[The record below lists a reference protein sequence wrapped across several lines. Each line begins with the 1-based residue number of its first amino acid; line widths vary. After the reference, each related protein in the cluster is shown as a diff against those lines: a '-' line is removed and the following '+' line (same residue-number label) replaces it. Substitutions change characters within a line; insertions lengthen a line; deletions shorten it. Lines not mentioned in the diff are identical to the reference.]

1 MSAELMT
8 TWAALMRAT
17 VTLTTTKENRRLVAI
32 CIAIL
37 MVTIANIAVN
47 IIGTVYE
54 YCFTC

>member
-8 TWAALMRAT
+8 TWAVLMRAT
-17 VTLTTTKENRRLVAI
+17 VTLTTTKENRRVVATF
-32 CIAIL
+32 IAIL

-47 IIGTVYE
+47 NIGAVYE